1 VRRIPL
7 LPYQSQA
14 LTKLDSNTDLNNIR
28 QLKMLQDLTKKFKA
42 KADMPSAKPHDHAG
56 WFAMS
61 HALWRD

>member
-1 VRRIPL
+1 VRR
-7 LPYQSQA
+7 
-14 LTKLDSNTDLNNIR
+14 KLDSNTDLNNIR
-28 QLKMLQDLTKKFKA
+28 QLKTLQDLTKKFKA